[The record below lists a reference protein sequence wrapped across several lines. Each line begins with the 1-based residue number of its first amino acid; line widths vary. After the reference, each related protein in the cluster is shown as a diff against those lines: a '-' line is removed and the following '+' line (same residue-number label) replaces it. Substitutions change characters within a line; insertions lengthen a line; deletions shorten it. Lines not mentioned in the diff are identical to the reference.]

1 MMKLVLQLMTMMVWY
16 MAPRANVSY
25 SVFLVGVLVS
35 FKRVKYFVT
44 EGDEPA
50 ELCLEK
56 LGVASS
62 AVIVAVSSS
71 NDSAFSM
78 ILLPVVYWYV
88 HTYFF
93 AQLHLTIRL
102 YLIFKSHSNQMKQ

>member
-1 MMKLVLQLMTMMVWY
+1 MTMMVWY

-44 EGDEPA
+44 EGDEPV

-56 LGVASS
+56 MGDVSS
-62 AVIVAVSSS
+62 AVTVAVSSS
-71 NDSAFSM
+71 NDRALGT
-78 ILLPVVYWYV
+78 ILLLVLHIKY
-88 HTYFF
+88 TYIFT
-93 AQLHLTIRL
+93 QLHPTIRL
-102 YLIFKSHSNQMKQ
+102 YPIFRSHSNQMKQ